1 MRFDQRSSITRRSL
15 LKTGSGAAATAAA
28 ASPLVGLGSR
38 RARAQE
44 NSVRVLVVEDPF
56 FFALKEVLPD
66 FEAETGIAVELESL
80 GYDAL
85 QARLVSSFVAQTSDA
100 DVITVDQMWSGQ
112 YTDNGWITPL
122 TDFATGD
129 AELDINDFVPQVLY
143 SMNLWRGELVTLP
156 IAAYAQGVMYRADV
170 FDQFGIS
177 APPTATDE
185 AWTWGAYMDV
195 LNTLSGNI
203 ASGGSDL
210 LHPTVVCGAQPAPV
224 VHMFTQ
230 LSGSMGARWF
240 NQFPEAEWDFEPLID
255 SPEWVTA
262 LETYQRLYKLSP
274 PEAINYTWFDA
285 GTRYSQGDIGMFW
298 WWTPYFYL
306 IKNNGYMTG
315 TASTIIDDYRVAALP
330 KAEGVDQTISI
341 GGWSLGIPSSS
352 EKQEAGYQFIK
363 WATSAATQRKMA
375 MVDTYNYQFSDF
387 ARKSL
392 YADEEIASIYP
403 YLDVQLDMM
412 GQGNGKVT
420 RPPMP
425 SYAALEGVL
434 GLQLNRALSEDAD
447 SAATLAT
454 TKELFNNILKGNFMI
469 PYQLESY
476 DDTFAAAEATIA
488 SLAG

>member
-1 MRFDQRSSITRRSL
+1 MRPDQRSSISRRTL
-15 LKTGSGAAATAAA
+15 LKTGTGAAIASAAA
-28 ASPLVGLGSR
+28 PYVFSR
-38 RARAQE
+38 SARAQAS
-44 NSVRVLVVEDPF
+44 SVRVLVVEDPF
-56 FFALKEVLPD
+56 FFALKEVVSD

-112 YTDNGWITPL
+112 YTDNGWITPV
-122 TDFATGD
+122 DKFARGD
-129 AELDINDFVPQVLY
+129 SELDINDFIPQVLY
-143 SMNLWRGELVTLP
+143 SQNLWRGQLVTLP
-156 IAAYAQGVMYRADV
+156 IAAYAQGVMYRADL

-185 AWTWGAYMDV
+185 SWTWEAYMEV
-195 LNTLSGNI
+195 LNALSGKE
-203 ASGGSDL
+203 ASGGRPL
-210 LHPTVVCGAQPAPV
+210 FPTVVCGAQPAPV

-230 LSGSMGARWF
+230 LSGSLGARWF
-240 NQFPEAEWDFEPLID
+240 KQFPEAPWDFEPQID
-255 SPEWVTA
+255 SPEWVQA
-262 LETYQRLYKLSP
+262 LETYKALYKLSP

-285 GTRYSQGDIGMFW
+285 GTRYSQGDVGMFW

-315 TASTIIDDYRVAALP
+315 TPSEIIDSYRVAALP
-330 KAEGVDQTISI
+330 KAPGVPQTISI

-352 EKQEAGYQFIK
+352 ANQEAGYRFVR
-363 WATSAATQRKMA
+363 WATSAATQKKMA
-375 MVDTYNYQFSDF
+375 LVPNYNYQFSDF

-392 YADEEIASIYP
+392 YADEEVKAIYP
-403 YLDVQLDMM
+403 FLDVQFDLMS
-412 GQGNGKVT
+412 QGNGKVT

-434 GLQLNRALSEDAD
+434 GLQLNRALSDDAD
-447 SAATLAT
+447 AAATLADT
-454 TKELFNNILKGNFMI
+454 RLLFTNILQGNFML

-476 DDTFAAAEATIA
+476 DDTFANAEATIA
-488 SLAG
+488 SIAG